1 MNYKALAAQQP
12 KDIDEALGY
21 MRSTLH
27 QFHAERDGRAFFLR
41 VYFMMTQEVQSA
53 INGTGAYRD
62 RPVFMDPAW
71 IQRLS
76 GRFASLYF
84 SSLTVTGDENA
95 AGQRAWG
102 AAHSAASN
110 PRSTVLLNALLGIVA
125 HIKKDLAQ
133 AIAENLE
140 QDDLDDT
147 ATMLRRRFDHDQVNN
162 LLVRVMGPIQEKLA
176 DDYEPVLAVGD
187 QVLGGLD
194 ERLSSVGLRHYR
206 EQVWG
211 DALTYAAMMRQ
222 SSKEHVELGTELVR
236 AKLDWESY
244 QLAKEVKS
252 WKTMWYLE
260 RALGRG
266 WPWGGRSDWTHIDLS

>member
-1 MNYKALAAQQP
+1 MDDTALAAQQP

-21 MRSTLH
+21 MRSTLQ
-27 QFHAERDGRAFFLR
+27 QFHAERDRRAFFLR
-41 VYFMMTQEVQSA
+41 VYYMMTQEVHAA
-53 INGTGAYRD
+53 INGSGGYVG
-62 RPVFMDPAW
+62 RPVFMDPEW
-71 IQRLS
+71 IKRLS

-84 SSLTVTGDENA
+84 RSLTVTGDGSA
-95 AGQRAWG
+95 VGQRAWG
-102 AAHSAASN
+102 AAHGAARS

-140 QDDLDDT
+140 FDDLDDT

-162 LLVRVMGPIQEKLA
+162 LLIRVMGSIQDTLA
-176 DDYEPVLAVGD
+176 RDYEPVLGVGD
-187 QVLGGLD
+187 RLLGGLD

-206 EQVWG
+206 EQVWA
-211 DALTYAAMMRQ
+211 DALTYAAMLRQ
-222 SSKEHVELGTELVR
+222 PVQEHVELGTELVR

-244 QLAKEVKS
+244 QLAREVADRRA
-252 WKTMWYLE
+252 MWFVE

-266 WPWGGRSDWTHIDLS
+266 WPRRAHRDWTRIEL